1 MVSMS
6 IPRRFLL
13 RFLPHHR
20 VRRVSDIGPA
30 QLAEWGIRG
39 VVLDLDNTLVL
50 WHALEVSA
58 EVREWV
64 RALHDAGVKMC
75 LLSNTHKPK
84 RVRVVAEDLGIHF
97 VGGGMKPRRRG
108 FRKAMEAMGVSAEE
122 TAVVGDQLFTDIWGG
137 NRTGL
142 RTILVEPLA
151 PREFWGTKMVQRPL
165 ERLYFQRLT
174 VLGIEIP
181 RLGETKEHRGG

>member
-1 MVSMS
+1 MH
-6 IPRRFLL
+6 RRILL
-13 RFLPHHR
+13 HFMPHHR
-20 VRRVSDIGPA
+20 ARRVTDIGPA
-30 QLAEWGIRG
+30 QLSEWGIRG

-58 EVREWV
+58 AIRDWV
-64 RALHDAGVKMC
+64 RTLHEAGIKMC

-97 VGGGMKPRRRG
+97 VGGGAKPRRRG
-108 FRKAMEAMGVSAEE
+108 FRKAIEVMEIKAEE
-122 TAVVGDQLFTDIWGG
+122 AAVIGDQLFTDIWGG

-142 RTILVEPLA
+142 RTILVEPIA

-165 ERLYFQRLT
+165 ERIYFQRLT
-174 VLGIEIP
+174 DLGIEIP
-181 RLGETKEHRGG
+181 RVGNSEERRGG

>member
-1 MVSMS
+1 MT
-6 IPRRFLL
+6 
-13 RFLPHHR
+13 
-20 VRRVSDIGPA
+20 DIGPK

-50 WHALEVSA
+50 WHALEVST

-64 RALHDAGVKMC
+64 RALHEAGIKMC

-84 RVRVVAEDLGIHF
+84 RVRVVAEHLGIHF
-97 VGGGMKPRRRG
+97 VPGGAKPRRRG
-108 FRKAMEAMGVSAEE
+108 FRRAVEAMGLKIEE
-122 TAVVGDQLFTDIWGG
+122 TAMVGDQLFTDIWGG

-151 PREFWGTKMVQRPL
+151 AREFWGTKMVQRPL
-165 ERLYFQRLT
+165 ERIYFQRLT
-174 VLGIEIP
+174 DLGIEIP
-181 RLGETKEHRGG
+181 RVGKDEENRGG

>member
-1 MVSMS
+1 MT
-6 IPRRFLL
+6 
-13 RFLPHHR
+13 
-20 VRRVSDIGPA
+20 DIGPA
-30 QLAEWGIRG
+30 QLVKWGIRG

-50 WHALEVSA
+50 WHGLEVST

-64 RALHDAGVKMC
+64 RALHEAGIKMC

-97 VGGGMKPRRRG
+97 VGGGAKPRRRG
-108 FRKAMEAMGVSAEE
+108 FRKAIEVMGVKAEE

-142 RTILVEPLA
+142 KTILVEPIA
-151 PREFWGTKMVQRPL
+151 SREFWGTKMVQRPL

-174 VLGIEIP
+174 DLGIEVP
-181 RLGETKEHRGG
+181 NVGSSEENRGG